1 MTRVA
6 DTVARCLAA
15 AGVRHAFGMPGGEVV
30 TLVDALAEAGIR
42 FVLARHETA
51 AAIMAAGAA
60 AVTGAPG
67 LLVTTLGPGLA
78 NAVNGIADAA
88 QERVPLLVISGV
100 VERSIRA
107 RYTHQILDHAA
118 LLRPLVKAS
127 FEIEAEGAAAVVARA
142 IALAMA
148 PPCGPVH
155 LDLSPAVAAATD
167 RSDGVLHSRGID
179 GTPAIDP
186 ADPAIADIRRLVSTV
201 PLPGPR
207 RRLRG
212 RPHRGRGRPHA
223 HRGPARHPGAH
234 HLQGQGRHRRAA
246 PGSTRRCRAV
256 ARGRPHPPRP
266 RSPARIWCCSPATI
280 RSRCGR
286 AGSSRSRRRLPW
298 SS

>member
-60 AVTGAPG
+60 AVTGTPG

-88 QERVPLLVISGV
+88 QERAPLLVISGV
-100 VERSIRA
+100 VERGIRG

-155 LDLSPAVAAATD
+155 LDLSPTVAAAPDRSPTSPMVAAATA
-167 RSDGVLHSRGID
+167 
-179 GTPAIDP
+179 TPRIDP
-186 ADPAIADIRRLVSTV
+186 ADPAIADIRRLVSTS
-201 PLPGPR
+201 R
-207 RRLRG
+207 RPVLVAGFEAARTGAADALTRVADQHG
-212 RPHRGRGRPHA
+212 IPVLTTYKAKGVIDE
-223 HRGPARHPGAH
+223 RHPC
-234 HLQGQGRHRRAA
+234 
-246 PGSTRRCRAV
+246 STGRCRAV
-256 ARGRPHPPRP
+256 ARG
-266 RSPARIWCCSPATI
+266 
-280 RSRCGR
+280 
-286 AGSSRSRRRLPW
+286 
-298 SS
+298 